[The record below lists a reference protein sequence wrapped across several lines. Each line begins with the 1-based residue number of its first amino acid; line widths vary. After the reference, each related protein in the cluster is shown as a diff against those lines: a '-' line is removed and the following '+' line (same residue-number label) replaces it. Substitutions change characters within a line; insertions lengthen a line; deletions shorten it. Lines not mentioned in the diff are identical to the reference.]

1 MIPFFFQIDKELASG
16 EYFLNNEQK
25 RARNQK
31 KRDDKHAEAAK
42 KREEKR
48 NEAFIPPE
56 ESSSSKDNN
65 KNINSGVDITALK
78 DKITKARKNT
88 KIFSNKEER

>member
-1 MIPFFFQIDKELASG
+1 LICFVFQIDKELASG

-25 RARNQK
+25 RQK
-31 KRDDKHAEAAK
+31 KQKEINEKHAAAAK

-56 ESSSSKDNN
+56 EPSTSRQSSNVNSK
-65 KNINSGVDITALK
+65 VDIAALK
-78 DKITKARKNT
+78 EKIAKARKGT
-88 KIFSNKEER
+88 KLFNKQK